1 MDQLL
6 ALYESHWSFVGVH
19 IGFEMERKND
29 FKTLAII
36 TRKEKPTGLR
46 LVGGVNQQI
55 PEKTLNY
62 EARKRPTAK
71 EFLKDLS
78 EYYLTDGSA

>member
-1 MDQLL
+1 
-6 ALYESHWSFVGVH
+6 
-19 IGFEMERKND
+19 MEPKND

-46 LVGGVNQQI
+46 LVGGVNRQI
-55 PEKTLNY
+55 LEKALNY

-71 EFLKDLS
+71 GFLKDLF
-78 EYYLTDGSA
+78 EYYITDGSA